1 MICCSGMTA
10 LFLFHLAKV
19 TLTYLP
25 TALLVALRPLFSFS
39 SGSSFSE
46 LVPFCKL
53 FDGLRSTNKSATS
66 LLLPHD
72 SCFILTI
79 CPLLHLF
86 FYYNLCQELSSF
98 SSCSIRLQW
107 VPGHSFLPGNDAA
120 DELARQRARYLEP
133 CPLQSLLVSL
143 LSFSSVLLFS
153 RTGVI
158 LSHQNS
164 STHRFPQFPPRSLCF
179 LITLAVF
186 SLIYAATDTAFF

>member
-25 TALLVALRPLFSFS
+25 TALLVGLRPLFLFHQAQVFLSLCSSASSLMVSAAPTSLPLLFS
-39 SGSSFSE
+39 SHMT
-46 LVPFCKL
+46 LV
-53 FDGLRSTNKSATS
+53 
-66 LLLPHD
+66 
-72 SCFILTI
+72 
-79 CPLLHLF
+79 
-86 FYYNLCQELSSF
+86 LSSPPVLF
-98 SSCSIRLQW
+98 SIF
-107 VPGHSFLPGNDAA
+107 SFTTISVRNCLPSHPVLSGYNGSLDTHFSQETTQLMSWP
-120 DELARQRARYLEP
+120 DRERYLES

-143 LSFSSVLLFS
+143 LSLSSVLLFS